1 MADAQTV
8 FILGEGGGIFELS
21 LPLHEAIAD
30 KLARGHLRR
39 VQADGT
45 PYEESARPD
54 GVPTLPESRPNVNAQ
69 KVEWIGWAVANG
81 MKPDDAEALT
91 KADLIERFGVN
102 VADPTPEETPEE
114 AAPTEEPAP
123 EEAPQQ

>member
-54 GVPTLPESRPNVNAQ
+54 GVPTLPDSRPAVNAQ
-69 KVEWIGWAVANG
+69 KVEWIGWAVTNG

-102 VADPTPEETPEE
+102 VADPIPEE